1 MLSNIHTHTTFSDG
15 KNTPEEVVLAAI
27 ERGFVSIGFSDHSF
41 TGFDTSYC
49 ISDNEGYISTIND
62 LKEKYK
68 NDIQIYLGIEEDAH
82 APLKH
87 PHYDYVIGSSHY
99 CLIDGVYYPVDSS
112 DGFSALLKIFE
123 ADQNKMAQ
131 AYYESFTS
139 YILKYKPDIVGHFDL
154 ITKYDE
160 LNEPHFLSNKKYNEI
175 AEGYLKKVVNCG
187 SVFELNTGAISRGY
201 RKTPYP
207 ANNLLRIIKENDAPV
222 ILSADSHD
230 ANSIDGSFNE
240 SKAILRDIGF
250 THAVCLYNG
259 EFVKYKI

>member
-1 MLSNIHTHTTFSDG
+1 MLSNLHTHTTFSDG

-99 CLIDGVYYPVDSS
+99 CLVDGVYYPVDSLE
-112 DGFSALLKIFE
+112 GFTKLQTIFSNDPSE
-123 ADQNKMAQ
+123 MAE
-131 AYYESFTS
+131 AYYNNFTT
-139 YILKYKPDIVGHFDL
+139 YILKYKPNIVGHFDL
-154 ITKYDE
+154 LTKYDE
-160 LNEPHFLSNKKYNEI
+160 LNTPYFLGNENYNKI
-175 AEGYLKKVVNCG
+175 AEGYLNKIVSYG
-187 SVFELNTGAISRGY
+187 GIFEVNTGAISRGY

-207 ANNLLRIIKENDAPV
+207 ANNLLRIIKENGASV

-230 ANSIDGSFNE
+230 ANSIDCSFDD

-259 EFVKYKI
+259 EFVKYRI